1 MRSLYPELE
10 HDPNNIVA
18 LTAREHFIAHRLLA
32 KWYKNKYGNND
43 RHYNAAVTAVLMFM
57 TRKNIKITSRT
68 YEVLKTEFAKIQ
80 SIRMSG
86 SRNPM
91 YGKNAEDFMSKEAIA

>member
-1 MRSLYPELE
+1 MRALYPELE

-32 KWYKNKYGNND
+32 KWYKDKYGCNN
-43 RHYNAAVTAVLMFM
+43 RYYSVAINAVLMFT
-57 TRKNIKITSRT
+57 TRKNIKITSRI
-68 YEVLKTEFAKIQ
+68 YEKIKIEFAKIQ

-86 SRNPM
+86 NGNPM
-91 YGKNAEDFMSKEAIA
+91 YGKNAEDFMTKEAIV